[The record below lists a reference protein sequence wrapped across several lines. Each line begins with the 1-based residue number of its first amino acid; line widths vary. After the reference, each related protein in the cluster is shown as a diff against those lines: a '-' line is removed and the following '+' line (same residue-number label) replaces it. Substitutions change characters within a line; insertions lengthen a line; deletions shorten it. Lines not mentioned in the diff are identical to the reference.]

1 MWVWKS
7 IKWNAFIQGDGW
19 HQIRQATRHA
29 KGGDLTLGITTE
41 ICRNDKMAQLGMKLM
56 SNDKEVATRKHGG
69 SRKKSNKRGLNRTS
83 NEDKVRMVEYQIKMA
98 DY

>member
-29 KGGDLTLGITTE
+29 KGGDLTLGRTTE
-41 ICRNDKMAQLGMKLM
+41 ICRNDKMAQLEMKLM
-56 SNDKEVATRKHGG
+56 LNDKEVATRKHGG
-69 SRKKSNKRGLNRTS
+69 SKKS
-83 NEDKVRMVEYQIKMA
+83 QIKE
-98 DY
+98 D